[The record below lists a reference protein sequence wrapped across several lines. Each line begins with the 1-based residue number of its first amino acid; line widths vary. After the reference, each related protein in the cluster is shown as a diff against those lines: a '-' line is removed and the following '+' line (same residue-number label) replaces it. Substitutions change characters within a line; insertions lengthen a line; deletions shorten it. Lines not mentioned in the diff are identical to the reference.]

1 MGIKNYVDVTIES
14 DIFAGVRESFNTM
27 IQKLLYKMQQNA
39 ADEGK
44 ITLSVNID
52 MTTEW
57 IPDGNGESEECQKPK
72 LKYKV
77 DYSVPVKEGMDGKKD
92 PGMKIVY
99 DEHLR
104 KFVLKYVNE
113 GGQMSM
119 FDDEIQD
126 TYPTESEVVDSTP
139 AIAGPAADENAL
151 PGEVMEPEEPDS
163 EESDQQDEVV
173 EPEDSMN
180 PPEEMPDDY
189 DYEDPEENADEV

>member
-1 MGIKNYVDVTIES
+1 MSIKNYVDVTIES

-44 ITLSVNID
+44 ITLSVSID

-126 TYPTESEVVDSTP
+126 TYPAETEVVDNTP
-139 AIAGPAADENAL
+139 AIAGPVADENAL
-151 PGEVMEPEEPDS
+151 SGADPEETDQPDGAAL
-163 EESDQQDEVV
+163 
-173 EPEDSMN
+173 EDDMN
-180 PPEEMPDDY
+180 PPEEIPDDY
-189 DYEDPEENADEV
+189 DYEDSEENEDEV

>member
-1 MGIKNYVDVTIES
+1 MSIKNYVDVTIES
-14 DIFAGVRESFNTM
+14 DIFAGLRESFNTM

-44 ITLSVNID
+44 ITLSVSID

-72 LKYKV
+72 FKYKV
-77 DYSVPVKEGMDGKKD
+77 DYSVPVKEGVDEKKD

-126 TYPTESEVVDSTP
+126 TYSAEAEVADSTP
-139 AIAGPAADENAL
+139 AIAGPVADEGAL

-180 PPEEMPDDY
+180 LLEETPDDY
-189 DYEDPEENADEV
+189 DYEEPEENADEV

>member
-1 MGIKNYVDVTIES
+1 MSIKN
-14 DIFAGVRESFNTM
+14 
-27 IQKLLYKMQQNA
+27 LLYKMQQNA

-44 ITLSVNID
+44 ITLSVSID

-72 LKYKV
+72 FKYKV
-77 DYSVPVKEGMDGKKD
+77 DYSVPVKEGVDEKKD

-119 FDDEIQD
+119 FDDEIQVLRSQISRMKYHQK
-126 TYPTESEVVDSTP
+126 TVRILQKRCQMIMSMKIQRRVCRNEKRESTGQLFTVPEVWSADH
-139 AIAGPAADENAL
+139 ICADEIRKEYA
-151 PGEVMEPEEPDS
+151 S
-163 EESDQQDEVV
+163 
-173 EPEDSMN
+173 
-180 PPEEMPDDY
+180 
-189 DYEDPEENADEV
+189 

>member
-1 MGIKNYVDVTIES
+1 MSIKNYVDVTIES

-44 ITLSVNID
+44 ITLSVSID

-99 DEHLR
+99 DDHLR

-119 FDDEIQD
+119 FDDDIQE
-126 TYPTESEVVDSTP
+126 TMNRNSSEENEENLIEGVV
-139 AIAGPAADENAL
+139 ADETAL
-151 PGEVMEPEEPDS
+151 PGPVENEARI
-163 EESDQQDEVV
+163 SDFD
-173 EPEDSMN
+173 
-180 PPEEMPDDY
+180 DDY
-189 DYEDPEENADEV
+189 GYDEPNEN

>member
-1 MGIKNYVDVTIES
+1 MSIKNYVDVTIES
-14 DIFAGVRESFNTM
+14 DIFAGLRESFNTM

-44 ITLSVNID
+44 ITLSVSID

-72 LKYKV
+72 FKYKV
-77 DYSVPVKEGMDGKKD
+77 DYSVPVKEGVDEKKD

-126 TYPTESEVVDSTP
+126 VYPAEAEAADSTP
-139 AIAGPAADENAL
+139 AIAGP
-151 PGEVMEPEEPDS
+151 EEP
-163 EESDQQDEVV
+163 DQQDEIS
-173 EPEDSMN
+173 PEDSTN
-180 PPEEMPDDY
+180 PAEEMPDDY
-189 DYEDPEENADEV
+189 EYEDPEEGMPE